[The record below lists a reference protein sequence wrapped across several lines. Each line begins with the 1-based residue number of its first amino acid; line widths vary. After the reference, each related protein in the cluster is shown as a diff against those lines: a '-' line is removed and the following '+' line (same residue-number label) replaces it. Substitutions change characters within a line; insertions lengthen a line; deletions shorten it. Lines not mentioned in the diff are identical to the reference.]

1 MNKQLLFDE
10 NARRKIQEGINVVA
24 NAVKVTLGPK
34 GRNVILDQE
43 YGQPHIT
50 KDGVSVAKEIEL
62 KDKYQNVGVKLIKSV
77 ASKTVN
83 DVGDATTTSTVL
95 TQAIINEGLKN
106 VTSGANPM
114 DLKRGIDKAVEEVV
128 KVIKSVS
135 IPVDDRIAQV
145 ATISANNDEEIG
157 NLIAEAVSKV
167 GRDGIITIE
176 EAKGTET
183 YIQVNEGIQFNTG
196 FLSPYFIT
204 DRDKS
209 TCVLE
214 KPTVLLYDAK
224 MSTLKEFYEVLEQV
238 MVRKESI
245 LVIASDYESEVLDTL
260 ILNKIKAG
268 FKICAVKIPRL
279 NKAELVEDISAVT
292 GAWVLNDTITKA
304 EHCHLGAAEKII
316 IDKHT
321 TTIIN
326 GRGDILPRHIKQLQ
340 ESGQTERASRLQGGI
355 ATIYVGANS
364 EVELVEKKDRI
375 EDAVCATK
383 AAIEEGIVPGGGSV
397 YIGALA
403 TNLSFLTGDNPD
415 ENTGINIVKNALL
428 YPLKQICSN
437 SGIPGDVVV
446 EKIVHAKRQESLQ
459 YSAIGLNT
467 NGDYVAMPVQKHYG
481 YNAKTNEYG
490 NLIEMG
496 VIDPAKAV
504 RVALENAAS
513 VAGLFLTTECVI
525 VDDVD

>member
-1 MNKQLLFDE
+1 MNKQLLFNE
-10 NARRKIQEGINVVA
+10 EARHKIQEGINIVA

-77 ASKTVN
+77 ANKTVN

-106 VTSGANPM
+106 VTSGANPL
-114 DLKRGIDKAVEEVV
+114 DLKKGIDAAVNKVV
-128 KVIKSVS
+128 EYIKECA
-135 IPVDDRIAQV
+135 IPVDNKIAQV
-145 ATISANNDEEIG
+145 ATISANNDEIIG
-157 NLIAEAVSKV
+157 NLIADAVNQI
-167 GRDGIITIE
+167 GTDGIITIE
-176 EAKGTET
+176 EAMGTET

-214 KPTVLLYDAK
+214 NPYILLYDSK
-224 MSTLKEFYEVLEQV
+224 ITDLKIFYNVLETIMSQ
-238 MVRKESI
+238 KKSI
-245 LVIASDYESEVLDTL
+245 LIIANDYDSEVLDTL
-260 ILNKIKAG
+260 VLNKIKAN
-268 FKICAVKIPRL
+268 FKICAVKTPRL
-279 NKAELVEDISAVT
+279 KKIELHEDISAVT
-292 GAWVLNDTITKA
+292 GASIINDTFDTCLINY
-304 EHCHLGAAEKII
+304 LGIAEKII
-316 IDKHT
+316 IDKHN

-326 GRGDILPRHIKQLQ
+326 GHGLNLKEHLEYLK
-340 ESGQTERASRLQGGI
+340 EHNEEERYSKLKGGI

-364 EVELVEKKDRI
+364 EVELKEKKDRV

-383 AAIEEGIVPGGGSV
+383 AAIEEGIVPGGGSI
-397 YIGALA
+397 YIKAVDQLNNLIY
-403 TNLSFLTGDNPD
+403 TNSDI
-415 ENTGINIVKNALL
+415 NTGVNIIRHALC
-428 YPLKQICSN
+428 YPIKQICSN
-437 SGIPGDVVV
+437 AGISGNVIIDKIISRERQPIKHVVY
-446 EKIVHAKRQESLQ
+446 IGNDQEGTCIYDSEMQ
-459 YSAIGLNT
+459 N
-467 NGDYVAMPVQKHYG
+467 YG
-481 YNAKTNEYG
+481 YNVKTNEFG
-490 NLIEMG
+490 DLIEMG

-525 VDDVD
+525 VDDID

>member
-1 MNKQLLFDE
+1 MNKQLLFNED
-10 NARRKIQEGINVVA
+10 ARHKIQEGINVVA

-106 VTSGANPM
+106 VTAGANPM
-114 DLKRGIDKAVEEVV
+114 DLKKGIDMAVESVV
-128 KVIKSVS
+128 DFIKTTA
-135 IPVDDRIAQV
+135 IPVEDRIAQV

-157 NLIAEAVSKV
+157 NLIADAVSKV

-214 KPTVLLYDAK
+214 NPKVLLYGAK
-224 MSTLKEFYEVLEQV
+224 MTNLKDFYKVLEMIMTQHGSV
-238 MVRKESI
+238 LI
-245 LVIASDYESEVLDTL
+245 IASDYDSEVLDTL
-260 ILNKIKAG
+260 VLNKIKAN
-268 FKICAVKIPRL
+268 FKVCVVKTPRL
-279 NKAELVEDISAVT
+279 NKEDLNRDISAVT
-292 GAWVLNDTITKA
+292 GAMILDDRFSPEIR
-304 EHCHLGAAEKII
+304 HLGSAEKII
-316 IDKHT
+316 VDKHN

-326 GRGDILPRHIKQLQ
+326 GGGGTDLIDHIKSLREQGL
-340 ESGQTERASRLQGGI
+340 EERAARLEGGI
-355 ATIYVGANS
+355 ATLYVGANS

-375 EDAVCATK
+375 EDALCATK
-383 AAIEEGIVPGGGSV
+383 AAIEEGMS
-397 YIGALA
+397 L
-403 TNLSFLTGDNPD
+403 
-415 ENTGINIVKNALL
+415 
-428 YPLKQICSN
+428 
-437 SGIPGDVVV
+437 V
-446 EKIVHAKRQESLQ
+446 EKL
-459 YSAIGLNT
+459 IG
-467 NGDYVAMPVQKHYG
+467 
-481 YNAKTNEYG
+481 
-490 NLIEMG
+490 
-496 VIDPAKAV
+496 
-504 RVALENAAS
+504 
-513 VAGLFLTTECVI
+513 GLFE
-525 VDDVD
+525 

>member
-1 MNKQLLFDE
+1 MNMNKELLFNED
-10 NARRKIQEGINVVA
+10 ARRKIQEGINVVA

-106 VTSGANPM
+106 VTAGANPM
-114 DLKRGIDKAVEEVV
+114 DLKKGIDLAVEEVV
-128 KVIKSVS
+128 EVIKTIA
-135 IPVDDRIAQV
+135 IPVDDKIAQV
-145 ATISANNDEEIG
+145 ATISANNDETIG
-157 NLIAEAVSKV
+157 NLIAEAVNKV

-214 KPTVLLYDAK
+214 KPCVLLYDAK

-245 LVIASDYESEVLDTL
+245 LIIASDYESEVLDTL

-279 NKAELVEDISAVT
+279 NKVELVDDISAVT
-292 GAWVLNDTITKA
+292 GAWILNDTFAKA
-304 EHCHLGAAEKII
+304 EHCHLGAAEKIV

-326 GRGDILPRHIKQLQ
+326 GRGDILPRHIQQLQ

-397 YIGALA
+397 YIRAIEP
-403 TNLSFLTGDNPD
+403 LSELEYDNAD
-415 ENTGINIVKNALL
+415 VKTGINIIKNALT
-428 YPLKQICSN
+428 YPIKQICTNAGVS
-437 SGIPGDVVV
+437 GDVVV
-446 EKIVHAKRQESLQ
+446 DSI
-459 YSAIGLNT
+459 IT
-467 NGDYVAMPVQKHYG
+467 NRFVRCNNYG
-481 YNAKTNEYG
+481 YNAKTEEYG
-490 NLIEMG
+490 DLIEMG
-496 VIDPAKAV
+496 VIDPAKAI
-504 RVALENAAS
+504 RVALENSAS

-525 VDDVD
+525 VDDVE

>member
-114 DLKRGIDKAVEEVV
+114 DLKKGIDMAVEEVV
-128 KVIKSVS
+128 EVIKEIA
-135 IPVDDRIAQV
+135 IPVDDKIAQV
-145 ATISANNDEEIG
+145 ATISANNDETIG
-157 NLIAEAVSKV
+157 NLIAEAVNKV

-245 LVIASDYESEVLDTL
+245 LIIASDYESEVLDTL
-260 ILNKIKAG
+260 ILNKIKAN

-292 GAWVLNDTITKA
+292 GAWILNDTITKA
-304 EHCHLGAAEKII
+304 EHCHLGAAEKIV

-340 ESGQTERASRLQGGI
+340 ESGQTERASKLQGGI

-397 YIGALA
+397 YIRAIEP
-403 TNLSFLTGDNPD
+403 LSELESDNAD
-415 ENTGINIVKNALL
+415 VKTGINIIKNALA
-428 YPLKQICSN
+428 YPIKQICANAGVS
-437 SGIPGDVVV
+437 GDVVISTILKN
-446 EKIVHAKRQESLQ
+446 ELG
-459 YSAIGLNT
+459 YDNF
-467 NGDYVAMPVQKHYG
+467 G
-481 YNAKTNEYG
+481 YNAKRDTYCNMINAG
-490 NLIEMG
+490 I
-496 VIDPAKAV
+496 IDPAKAV

>member
-10 NARRKIQEGINVVA
+10 NARRKIQEGINIVA

-62 KDKYQNVGVKLIKSV
+62 KDRYQNVGVKLIKSV

-106 VTSGANPM
+106 VTAGANPM
-114 DLKRGIDKAVEEVV
+114 DLKRGIDIAVNRVV
-128 KVIKSVS
+128 KFVKEVAL
-135 IPVDDRIAQV
+135 PVDDKIAQV
-145 ATISANNDEEIG
+145 ATISANNDSTIG
-157 NLIAEAVSKV
+157 NLISDAVNQV
-167 GRDGIITIE
+167 GTEGIITIE

-209 TCVLE
+209 TCILE
-214 KPTVLLYDAK
+214 SPRVLLYTSKIA
-224 MSTLKEFYEVLEQV
+224 SLKDFYTVLEQI
-238 MVRKESI
+238 MTRKESVLI
-245 LVIASDYESEVLDTL
+245 VASDYDSEVLDTL
-260 ILNKIKAG
+260 VLNKIKAG

-279 NKAELVEDISAVT
+279 NNESITEDISIIT
-292 GAWVLNDTITKA
+292 GASRLNDTINYILPT
-304 EHCHLGAAEKII
+304 HLGSAEKIV

-326 GRGDILPRHIKQLQ
+326 GKGTDLAQHIQYLKD
-340 ESGQTERASRLQGGI
+340 SGQEERASKLQGGI

-364 EVELVEKKDRI
+364 EVELKEKKDRV

-383 AAIEEGIVPGGGSV
+383 AAIEEGIVAGGGSV
-397 YIGALA
+397 YVQALCILEELEELEE
-403 TNLSFLTGDNPD
+403 NLDIR
-415 ENTGINIVKNALL
+415 TGISIVKQALT
-428 YPLKQICSN
+428 YPIKQICANAGVSGDVAINTIQTLSMN
-437 SGIPGDVVV
+437 SGVF
-446 EKIVHAKRQESLQ
+446 
-459 YSAIGLNT
+459 T
-467 NGDYVAMPVQKHYG
+467 YG
-481 YNAKTNEYG
+481 YDAKNDEYT
-490 NLIEMG
+490 NLIESG
-496 VIDPAKAV
+496 IIDPAKAV

-525 VDDVD
+525 VDDIE

>member
-1 MNKQLLFDE
+1 MNKQLLFNED
-10 NARRKIQEGINVVA
+10 ARRKIQEGINVVA

-62 KDKYQNVGVKLIKSV
+62 KDRYQNVGVKLIKSV

-106 VTSGANPM
+106 VTAGANPM
-114 DLKRGIDKAVEEVV
+114 DLKRGIDMAVSEVV
-128 KVIKSVS
+128 NYIKELS
-135 IPVDDRIAQV
+135 IPVEDKIAQV

-157 NLIAEAVSKV
+157 NLIADAVSKV

-214 KPTVLLYDAK
+214 NPRVLVYDSK
-224 MSTLKEFYEVLEQV
+224 INNLKDFYGVLEQV
-238 MVRKESI
+238 MSRKESI
-245 LVIASDYESEVLDTL
+245 LIVASDYDSEVLDTL
-260 ILNKIKAG
+260 VLNKIKAG
-268 FKICAVKIPRL
+268 FKICAVKAPRL
-279 NKAELVEDISAVT
+279 NKTELMEDISVITNAFC
-292 GAWVLNDTITKA
+292 LNDLMGSIGMN
-304 EHCHLGAAEKII
+304 HLGGSEKII
-316 IDKHT
+316 VDKHT

-326 GRGDILPRHIKQLQ
+326 GNGTNLANHIEYLLQ
-340 ESGQTERASRLQGGI
+340 HGQEERAAKLQGGI
-355 ATIYVGANS
+355 ATLYVGANS

-375 EDAVCATK
+375 EDALCATK

-397 YIGALA
+397 YVRAAKKIES
-403 TNLSFLTGDNPD
+403 LSSNTPD
-415 ENTGINIVKNALL
+415 IQTGINIIKNALL
-428 YPLKQICSN
+428 YPIKQICSN
-437 SGIPGDVVV
+437 AGVSGDVV
-446 EKIVHAKRQESLQ
+446 AKE
-459 YSAIGLNT
+459 ILNPFATT
-467 NGDYVAMPVQKHYG
+467 NYG
-481 YNAKTNEYG
+481 YNAKDEFYG
-490 NLIEMG
+490 DMVELGI
-496 VIDPAKAV
+496 IDPAKAV
-504 RVALENAAS
+504 RVALENSAS

-525 VDDVD
+525 VDDIE

>member
-1 MNKQLLFDE
+1 MNKQLMFNED
-10 NARRKIQEGINVVA
+10 ARRKIQEGINVVA

-50 KDGVSVAKEIEL
+50 KDGVSVAREIEL

-106 VTSGANPM
+106 VTAGANPM
-114 DLKRGIDKAVEEVV
+114 DLKKGIDQAVEEVV
-128 KVIKSVS
+128 KCIKETA
-135 IPVDDRIAQV
+135 IPVDNRIVQV

-157 NLIAEAVSKV
+157 NLIADAVNKV

-214 KPTVLLYDAK
+214 NPRVLLYDSK
-224 MSTLKEFYEVLEQV
+224 MGTLKEFYEVLEQI
-238 MVRKESI
+238 MSRKESI
-245 LVIASDYESEVLDTL
+245 LIVASDYDSEVLDTL
-260 ILNKIKAG
+260 ILNKIKAN
-268 FKICAVKIPRL
+268 FKICVIKIPRL
-279 NKAELVEDISAVT
+279 NHKDWVEDISAIT
-292 GAWVLNDTITKA
+292 GAMVLNDTFEKA
-304 EHCHLGAAEKII
+304 LPGHLGSAEKIVV
-316 IDKHT
+316 DKHT

-326 GRGDILPRHIKQLQ
+326 GRGDILPQHLQ
-340 ESGQTERASRLQGGI
+340 YLKDHGFEERLSKLQGGI
-355 ATIYVGANS
+355 ATIYVGAGS

-397 YIGALA
+397 YIRALA
-403 TNLSFLTGDNPD
+403 KNLSLLLSGNPD
-415 ENTGINIVKNALL
+415 INTGINIVKNALM

-437 SGIPGDVVV
+437 AGIPGDVVV
-446 EKIVHAKRQESLQ
+446 EKLVHSHRQDR
-459 YSAIGLNT
+459 IN
-467 NGDYVAMPVQKHYG
+467 YG
-481 YNAKTNEYG
+481 YNAKTNLYG
-490 NLIEMG
+490 DLIEMG

-525 VDDVD
+525 VDDIE

>member
-1 MNKQLLFDE
+1 MNKQLLFNE
-10 NARRKIQEGINVVA
+10 QARYKIQEGINIVA

-77 ASKTVN
+77 ANKTVN

-95 TQAIINEGLKN
+95 TQAIVNEGLKN
-106 VTSGANPM
+106 VTAGANPM
-114 DLKRGIDKAVEEVV
+114 DLKKGIDLAVQSVV
-128 KVIKSVS
+128 GIIKSTAIS
-135 IPVDDRIAQV
+135 VDDKIAQV

-157 NLIAEAVSKV
+157 NLIAEAVNKV
-167 GRDGIITIE
+167 TCDGIITIE

-214 KPTVLLYDAK
+214 NPRVLLYDSK
-224 MSTLKEFYEVLEQV
+224 MTSLKEFYEILETI
-238 MVRKESI
+238 MTRKESI
-245 LVIASDYESEVLDTL
+245 LIMAADYDSEVLDTL

-268 FKICAVKIPRL
+268 FKICAVKIPRF
-279 NKAELVEDISAVT
+279 NKSELVEDISVIT
-292 GAWVLNDTITKA
+292 GASQLNDLVNTFKMVD
-304 EHCHLGAAEKII
+304 LGSAEKII

-326 GRGDILPRHIKQLQ
+326 GRGEHLAQHLEELKEQGF
-340 ESGQTERASRLQGGI
+340 EERYSKLKGGI

-364 EVELVEKKDRI
+364 EVELKEKKDRI
-375 EDAVCATK
+375 EDAVCATR
-383 AAIEEGIVPGGGSV
+383 AAIEEGIVPGGGTV
-397 YIGALA
+397 YIKALD
-403 TNLSFLTGDNPD
+403 FLDTLYDENPD
-415 ENTGINIVKNALL
+415 IRTGINIIKHALT
-428 YPLKQICSN
+428 YPIKQICN
-437 SGIPGDVVV
+437 NAGVSGEVV
-446 EKIVHAKRQESLQ
+446 INDLQ
-459 YSAIGLNT
+459 KPFLYT
-467 NGDYVAMPVQKHYG
+467 DYYG
-481 YNAKTNEYG
+481 YNAKTEEYG

-525 VDDVD
+525 IDDIE

>member
-10 NARRKIQEGINVVA
+10 NARRKIQEGINIVA

-50 KDGVSVAKEIEL
+50 KDGVSVAREIEL
-62 KDKYQNVGVKLIKSV
+62 KDRYQNVGVKLIKSV

-95 TQAIINEGLKN
+95 TQAIVNEGLKN

-114 DLKRGIDKAVEEVV
+114 DLKRGIDIAVDRVV
-128 KVIKSVS
+128 TFIKEIS
-135 IPVDDRIAQV
+135 IPVDDKICQV
-145 ATISANNDEEIG
+145 ATISANNDETIG
-157 NLIAEAVSKV
+157 ELISEAVNKV
-167 GRDGIITIE
+167 STEGIITIE

-183 YIQVNEGIQFNTG
+183 YVQVNEGIQFNTG

-209 TCVLE
+209 TCILE
-214 KPTVLLYDAK
+214 APRVLLYDSK
-224 MSTLKEFYEVLEQV
+224 MASLKDFYTVLEQI
-238 MVRKESI
+238 MTRKESI
-245 LVIASDYESEVLDTL
+245 LIVASDYDSEVLDTL
-260 ILNKIKAG
+260 VLNKIKAG

-279 NKAELVEDISAVT
+279 NKSELTEDLSVIT
-292 GAWVLNDTITKA
+292 GAFCLNDTINNILPK
-304 EHCHLGAAEKII
+304 HLGAAEKIVV
-316 IDKHT
+316 DKHT

-326 GRGDILPRHIKQLQ
+326 GKGEDLSQHIQYLKDNGQ
-340 ESGQTERASRLQGGI
+340 EERASKLQGGI

-364 EVELVEKKDRI
+364 EVELKEKKDRI

-397 YIGALA
+397 YVQAL
-403 TNLSFLTGDNPD
+403 TILEELEELEDNLDIR
-415 ENTGINIVKNALL
+415 TGINIVKQALT
-428 YPLKQICSN
+428 YPIKQICANAGVSGDVAINTIQTLSMN
-437 SGIPGDVVV
+437 SGVF
-446 EKIVHAKRQESLQ
+446 
-459 YSAIGLNT
+459 T
-467 NGDYVAMPVQKHYG
+467 YG
-481 YNAKTNEYG
+481 YDAKKEEYTNLVQSG
-490 NLIEMG
+490 I
-496 VIDPAKAV
+496 IDPAKAV

-525 VDDVD
+525 VDDIE

>member
-1 MNKQLLFDE
+1 MNKELLFNED
-10 NARRKIQEGINVVA
+10 ARRKIQEGINVVA

-62 KDKYQNVGVKLIKSV
+62 KDRYQNVGVKLIKSV
-77 ASKTVN
+77 ANKTVG

-106 VTSGANPM
+106 VTAGANPM
-114 DLKRGIDKAVEEVV
+114 DLKKGIDLAVKEVV
-128 KVIKSVS
+128 KYIKESSV
-135 IPVDDRIAQV
+135 PVDNRIAQV

-157 NLIAEAVSKV
+157 NLIAEAVEKV
-167 GRDGIITIE
+167 GHEGIITIE

-183 YIQVNEGIQFNTG
+183 YIHVNEGIQFNTG

-214 KPTVLLYDAK
+214 NPKILLYNSK
-224 MSTLKEFYEVLEQV
+224 MGTLREFYEVLEQV
-238 MVRKESI
+238 MARKESI
-245 LVIASDYESEVLDTL
+245 LIVASDYESEVLDTL
-260 ILNKIKAG
+260 ILNKIKAN
-268 FKICAVKIPRL
+268 FKICAVKVPRL
-279 NKAELVEDISAVT
+279 NKAELIEDISAVT
-292 GAWVLNDTITKA
+292 GAMILNDTIENA
-304 EHCHLGAAEKII
+304 CMGNLGSAEKIV

-326 GRGDILPRHIKQLQ
+326 GRGDILPEHIKRLQ
-340 ESGQTERASRLQGGI
+340 ESGQTERASKLQGGI

-397 YIGALA
+397 YIGASTRLE
-403 TNLSFLTGDNPD
+403 FLINNNPD
-415 ENTGINIVKNALL
+415 IQTGIRIVLLAL
-428 YPLKQICSN
+428 YHPLKQICSN
-437 SGIPGDVVV
+437 AGTSGDIVVG
-446 EKIVHAKRQESLQ
+446 KLVHAKRQND
-459 YSAIGLNT
+459 NT
-467 NGDYVAMPVQKHYG
+467 YG
-481 YNAKTNEYG
+481 YNAKIDDFG

-525 VDDVD
+525 VDDVE

>member
-1 MNKQLLFDE
+1 MNKELLFNED
-10 NARRKIQEGINVVA
+10 ARRKIQEGINVVA

-62 KDKYQNVGVKLIKSV
+62 KDRYQNVGVKLIKSV

-95 TQAIINEGLKN
+95 TQAIVNEGLKN

-114 DLKRGIDKAVEEVV
+114 DLKRGIDMAVTEVV
-128 KVIKSVS
+128 KYIKSVAV
-135 IPVDDRIAQV
+135 PVDDKIAQV

-157 NLIAEAVSKV
+157 NLIANAVEKV
-167 GRDGIITIE
+167 GRDGIITVE

-183 YIQVNEGIQFNTG
+183 YVQVNEGIQFNTG

-214 KPTVLLYDAK
+214 NPRVLLYDSK
-224 MSTLKEFYEVLEQV
+224 MGTLKEFYEVLEQV
-238 MVRKESI
+238 MNRKESI
-245 LVIASDYESEVLDTL
+245 LIVASDYESEVLDTL
-260 ILNKIKAG
+260 ILNKIKAN
-268 FKICAVKIPRL
+268 FKICVVKTPRL
-279 NKAELVEDISAVT
+279 NKAALTEDISAVT
-292 GAWVLNDTITKA
+292 GAFVLNDTFDKVLSG
-304 EHCHLGAAEKII
+304 HLGSAEKIVV
-316 IDKHT
+316 DKHT

-326 GRGDILPRHIKQLQ
+326 GRGDNLATHIARLK
-340 ESGQTERASRLQGGI
+340 ESGEVERASKLEGGI
-355 ATIYVGANS
+355 ATLYVGANS

-375 EDAVCATK
+375 EDALCATK

-397 YIGALA
+397 YVRALSSL
-403 TNLSFLTGDNPD
+403 NKLNNDNPD
-415 ENTGINIVKNALL
+415 IKTGINIIKNALT
-428 YPLKQICSN
+428 YPIKQICTNAGVS
-437 SGIPGDVVV
+437 GDVVID
-446 EKIVHAKRQESLQ
+446 KIV
-459 YSAIGLNT
+459 YNT
-467 NGDYVAMPVQKHYG
+467 ALEALHNLDRVYVEELDNYG
-481 YNAKTNEYG
+481 YNAKTEVFG
-490 NLIEMG
+490 NLVKMG
-496 VIDPAKAV
+496 VIDPAKAI

-525 VDDVD
+525 VDDVE

>member
-1 MNKQLLFDE
+1 MNKQLMFNED
-10 NARRKIQEGINVVA
+10 ARRKIQEGINVVA

-62 KDKYQNVGVKLIKSV
+62 KDRYQNVGVKLIKSV

-106 VTSGANPM
+106 VTAGANPM
-114 DLKRGIDKAVEEVV
+114 ELKKGIDLAVAEVV
-128 KVIKSVS
+128 KYIKEISV
-135 IPVDDRIAQV
+135 PVKDKIAQV

-157 NLIAEAVSKV
+157 NLISDAVRQV
-167 GRDGIITIE
+167 GTDGIITIE

-214 KPTVLLYDAK
+214 NPKVLLYDSK
-224 MSTLKEFYEVLEQV
+224 MTSLKEFYGVLE
-238 MVRKESI
+238 MIMSRKESI
-245 LVIASDYESEVLDTL
+245 LIVASDYDSEVLDTL

-279 NKAELVEDISAVT
+279 NKAELAEDISVIT
-292 GAWVLNDTITKA
+292 GAIKLNDLFKDISG
-304 EHCHLGAAEKII
+304 HHLGSAEKIVV
-316 IDKHT
+316 DKHT

-326 GRGDILPRHIKQLQ
+326 GGGKELGMHIARLL
-340 ESGQTERASRLQGGI
+340 EDGQNERAAKLQGGI
-355 ATIYVGANS
+355 ATLYVGANS

-397 YIGALA
+397 YVRAAKKIES
-403 TNLSFLTGDNPD
+403 LSSTTPD
-415 ENTGINIVKNALL
+415 IQTGINIIKNALL
-428 YPLKQICSN
+428 YPIKQICSN
-437 SGIPGDVVV
+437 AGVSGDVV
-446 EKIVHAKRQESLQ
+446 AKE
-459 YSAIGLNT
+459 ILNPFATT
-467 NGDYVAMPVQKHYG
+467 NYG
-481 YNAKTNEYG
+481 YNAKDDFYG
-490 NLIEMG
+490 DMIELG
-496 VIDPAKAV
+496 IIDPAKAV

-525 VDDVD
+525 VDDVE

>member
-1 MNKQLLFDE
+1 MNMNKELLFQED
-10 NARRKIQEGINVVA
+10 ARRKIQEGINVVA

-62 KDKYQNVGVKLIKSV
+62 KDRYQNVGVKLIKSV
-77 ASKTVN
+77 ANKTVN

-95 TQAIINEGLKN
+95 TQAIVNEGLKN
-106 VTSGANPM
+106 VTAGANPM
-114 DLKRGIDKAVEEVV
+114 DLKRGIDKAVAEVV
-128 KVIKSVS
+128 NYINSVS
-135 IPVDDRIAQV
+135 LPVDDKIAQV

-157 NLIAEAVSKV
+157 NLIADAVNKV
-167 GRDGIITIE
+167 GRDGIITVE

-214 KPTVLLYDAK
+214 NSRVLLYDSK
-224 MSTLKEFYEVLEQV
+224 MSTLKEFYEVLEQI
-238 MVRKESI
+238 MNRKESI
-245 LVIASDYESEVLDTL
+245 LIVASDYDSEVLDTL

-268 FKICAVKIPRL
+268 FKVCVVKTPRL
-279 NKAELVEDISAVT
+279 NKTELVEDISAVT
-292 GAWVLNDTITKA
+292 GATVLNDRFEKA
-304 EHCHLGAAEKII
+304 LPGHLGSAEKIVV
-316 IDKHT
+316 DKHT

-326 GRGDILPRHIKQLQ
+326 GRGDILPQHIARLKERNQV
-340 ESGQTERASRLQGGI
+340 ERASKLEGGI
-355 ATIYVGANS
+355 ATLYVGANS

-375 EDAVCATK
+375 EDALCATK

-397 YIGALA
+397 YIGAYA
-403 TNLSFLTGDNPD
+403 NNLSLLFGANQD
-415 ENTGINIVKNALL
+415 EMTGINIVKNTLL

-437 SGIPGDVVV
+437 AGIPGDVVV
-446 EKIVHAKRQESLQ
+446 EKLVHAHRQNR
-459 YSAIGLNT
+459 NT
-467 NGDYVAMPVQKHYG
+467 YG

-525 VDDVD
+525 VDDIE

>member
-1 MNKQLLFDE
+1 MNKQLMFNE
-10 NARRKIQEGINVVA
+10 EARRKIQEGINVVA

-50 KDGVSVAKEIEL
+50 KDGVSVAREIEL
-62 KDKYQNVGVKLIKSV
+62 KDRYQNVGVKLIKSV

-83 DVGDATTTSTVL
+83 DVGDATTTSTIL

-106 VTSGANPM
+106 VTAGANPM
-114 DLKRGIDKAVEEVV
+114 ELKKGIDLAVAEVV
-128 KVIKSVS
+128 KYIKEVS
-135 IPVDDRIAQV
+135 IPVKNKIAQV

-157 NLIAEAVSKV
+157 NLISDAVRQV
-167 GRDGIITIE
+167 GTDGIITIE

-214 KPTVLLYDAK
+214 NPKVLLYDSK
-224 MSTLKEFYEVLEQV
+224 MTSLKEFYGVLEMV
-238 MVRKESI
+238 MARKESI
-245 LVIASDYESEVLDTL
+245 LVVASDYDSEVLDTL

-279 NKAELVEDISAVT
+279 NKTELAEDISAIT
-292 GAWVLNDTITKA
+292 GAIKLNDLFKEISG
-304 EHCHLGAAEKII
+304 HHLGSAEKIVV
-316 IDKHT
+316 DKHT

-326 GRGDILPRHIKQLQ
+326 GGGKELGIHIERLVAD
-340 ESGQTERASRLQGGI
+340 GQSERAAKLQGGI
-355 ATIYVGANS
+355 ATLYVGANS
-364 EVELVEKKDRI
+364 EVELKEKKDRI
-375 EDAVCATK
+375 EDALCATK

-397 YIGALA
+397 YIGASTRLELPFGA
-403 TNLSFLTGDNPD
+403 SSDI
-415 ENTGINIVKNALL
+415 NTGINIVRNALY
-428 YPLKQICSN
+428 YPLQQICRNAGVS
-437 SGIPGDVVV
+437 GDVVV
-446 EKIVHAKRQESLQ
+446 GKLVHAKRQDR
-459 YSAIGLNT
+459 Y
-467 NGDYVAMPVQKHYG
+467 DYG
-481 YNAKTNEYG
+481 YNAKTEEYG

-525 VDDVD
+525 VDDIE

>member
-1 MNKQLLFDE
+1 MNKQLLFNED
-10 NARRKIQEGINVVA
+10 ARRKIQEGIDVVA

-95 TQAIINEGLKN
+95 TQAIIKEGLKN
-106 VTSGANPM
+106 VTAGANPM
-114 DLKRGIDKAVEEVV
+114 DLKKGIDLAVDEVV
-128 KVIKSVS
+128 KYIKE
-135 IPVDDRIAQV
+135 IATPVNDKIAQV

-157 NLIAEAVSKV
+157 NLIADAVKQV
-167 GRDGIITIE
+167 GTDGIITIE

-214 KPTVLLYDAK
+214 NPRVLLYDSK
-224 MSTLKEFYEVLEQV
+224 MSTLKEFYEVLEQI
-238 MVRKESI
+238 MNRKESI
-245 LVIASDYESEVLDTL
+245 LIVASDYDSEVLDTL
-260 ILNKIKAG
+260 VLNKIKAG
-268 FKICAVKIPRL
+268 FKVCIVKTPRL
-279 NKAELVEDISAVT
+279 NKSELTEDISAVT
-292 GAWVLNDTITKA
+292 GAMILNDTFEKVLPG
-304 EHCHLGAAEKII
+304 HLGSAEKIVV
-316 IDKHT
+316 DKHT
-321 TTIIN
+321 TTVIN
-326 GRGDILPRHIKQLQ
+326 GRGDNLAQHIARLKEKEQL
-340 ESGQTERASRLQGGI
+340 ERASKLEGGI
-355 ATIYVGANS
+355 ATLYIGANS
-364 EVELVEKKDRI
+364 EVELKEKKDRV
-375 EDAVCATK
+375 EDALCATK

-397 YIGALA
+397 YIGASTRLE
-403 TNLSFLTGDNPD
+403 FLINNNPD
-415 ENTGINIVKNALL
+415 IQTGIRIVLLAL
-428 YPLKQICSN
+428 YHPLKQICSN
-437 SGIPGDVVV
+437 AGTSGDIVVG
-446 EKIVHAKRQESLQ
+446 KLVHAKRQND
-459 YSAIGLNT
+459 NT
-467 NGDYVAMPVQKHYG
+467 YG
-481 YNAKTNEYG
+481 YNAKIDDYG
-490 NLIEMG
+490 NLLDMG
-496 VIDPAKAV
+496 IIDPAKAV

-525 VDDVD
+525 VDDIE

>member
-1 MNKQLLFDE
+1 MNKQLMFNED
-10 NARRKIQEGINVVA
+10 ARRKIQAGINVVA

-62 KDKYQNVGVKLIKSV
+62 KDRYQNVGVKLIKSV
-77 ASKTVN
+77 ANKTVG

-106 VTSGANPM
+106 VTAGANPM
-114 DLKRGIDKAVEEVV
+114 DLKKGIDLAVEEVV
-128 KVIKSVS
+128 KCIKESS
-135 IPVDDRIAQV
+135 IPVDNRIAQV

-157 NLIAEAVSKV
+157 NLIADAVSKV

-214 KPTVLLYDAK
+214 NPRVLLYDSK
-224 MSTLKEFYEVLEQV
+224 MSTLKEFYEILEQI
-238 MVRKESI
+238 MSRKESI
-245 LVIASDYESEVLDTL
+245 LIVASDYDSEVLDTL
-260 ILNKIKAG
+260 ILNKIKAN
-268 FKICAVKIPRL
+268 FKICVIKIPRL
-279 NKAELVEDISAVT
+279 NHKDWVEDISAIT
-292 GAWVLNDTITKA
+292 GAMVLNDTFEKA
-304 EHCHLGAAEKII
+304 LPGHLGSAEKIVV
-316 IDKHT
+316 DKHT

-326 GRGDILPRHIKQLQ
+326 GRGDILPQHLQ
-340 ESGQTERASRLQGGI
+340 YLKDNGFEERLSKLQGGI

-364 EVELVEKKDRI
+364 EVELKEKKDRI

-383 AAIEEGIVPGGGSV
+383 AAIEEGIVPGGGSM
-397 YIGALA
+397 YIRALA
-403 TNLSFLTGDNPD
+403 KHLSLLLSGNPD
-415 ENTGINIVKNALL
+415 VNTGINIVRNALM

-437 SGIPGDVVV
+437 AGIPGDVVA
-446 EKIVHAKRQESLQ
+446 EKLVHSHRQDR
-459 YSAIGLNT
+459 IN
-467 NGDYVAMPVQKHYG
+467 YG
-481 YNAKTNEYG
+481 YNAKTNLYG
-490 NLIEMG
+490 DLVEMG

-525 VDDVD
+525 VDDME

>member
-1 MNKQLLFDE
+1 MNKQLLFNE
-10 NARRKIQEGINVVA
+10 EARHKIQEGINIVA

-77 ASKTVN
+77 ANKTVN

-106 VTSGANPM
+106 VTAGANPM
-114 DLKRGIDKAVEEVV
+114 DLKKGIDLAVNEVV
-128 KVIKSVS
+128 KYIKECAV
-135 IPVDDRIAQV
+135 PVDDKIAQV
-145 ATISANNDEEIG
+145 ATISANNDEIIG
-157 NLIAEAVSKV
+157 NLIADAVNQI
-167 GRDGIITIE
+167 GTDGIITIE
-176 EAKGTET
+176 EAMGTET

-214 KPTVLLYDAK
+214 NPYILLYDSK
-224 MSTLKEFYEVLEQV
+224 ITNLKIFYNVLETIMSQ
-238 MVRKESI
+238 KKSI
-245 LVIASDYESEVLDTL
+245 LIIANDYDSEVLDTL
-260 ILNKIKAG
+260 VLNKIKAN
-268 FKICAVKIPRL
+268 FKICAVKTPRF
-279 NKAELVEDISAVT
+279 KKIELHEDISAVT
-292 GAWVLNDTITKA
+292 GASIINDTFDTCLIN
-304 EHCHLGAAEKII
+304 HLGVAEKII
-316 IDKHT
+316 IDKHN

-326 GRGDILPRHIKQLQ
+326 GHGLNLKEHLEYLK
-340 ESGQTERASRLQGGI
+340 EHNEEERYSKLKGGI

-364 EVELVEKKDRI
+364 EVELKEKKDRV

-383 AAIEEGIVPGGGSV
+383 AAIEEGIVPGGGSA
-397 YIGALA
+397 YIGAYSN
-403 TNLSFLTGDNPD
+403 NLSFLLGDNPD
-415 ENTGINIVKNALL
+415 INTGINIIKNALL
-428 YPLKQICSN
+428 YPLKQICN
-437 SGIPGDVVV
+437 NAGVPGDVVV
-446 EKIVHAKRQESLQ
+446 EKIVHAKRQELPQ
-459 YSAIGLNT
+459 YSAIGINT
-467 NGDYVAMPVQKHYG
+467 NGDYIAIPIQKYYG

-496 VIDPAKAV
+496 IIDPAKAV

-525 VDDVD
+525 VDDID

>member
-1 MNKQLLFDE
+1 MNKQLLFNED
-10 NARRKIQEGINVVA
+10 ARRKIQEGINVVA

-77 ASKTVN
+77 ANKTVN

-95 TQAIINEGLKN
+95 TQAIVNEGLKN

-114 DLKRGIDKAVEEVV
+114 DLKRGIDLAVDAAV
-128 KVIKSVS
+128 KYIREVS
-135 IPVDDRIAQV
+135 IPVEDRIAQV
-145 ATISANNDEEIG
+145 ATISANNDETIG
-157 NLIAEAVSKV
+157 NLISEAVSKV
-167 GRDGIITIE
+167 GNQGIITIE

-245 LVIASDYESEVLDTL
+245 LIIASDYESEVLDTL
-260 ILNKIKAG
+260 ILNKIKAN
-268 FKICAVKIPRL
+268 FKICVVKIPRL

-292 GAWVLNDTITKA
+292 GAWILNDTLTKA
-304 EHCHLGAAEKII
+304 EHCHLGAAEKIV

-326 GRGDILPRHIKQLQ
+326 GRGDVLPRHIQQLQ
-340 ESGQTERASRLQGGI
+340 ESGQTERASKLQGGI

-383 AAIEEGIVPGGGSV
+383 AAIEEGIIPGGGSV
-397 YIGALA
+397 YVRASKLLDSL
-403 TNLSFLTGDNPD
+403 TNSNPD
-415 ENTGINIVKNALL
+415 IQTGINIIKNALL
-428 YPLKQICSN
+428 YPIKQICSN
-437 SGIPGDVVV
+437 AGISGDVIINDLTT
-446 EKIVHAKRQESLQ
+446 E
-459 YSAIGLNT
+459 LNLSEIS
-467 NGDYVAMPVQKHYG
+467 YG
-481 YNAKTNEYG
+481 YNAKTNTTCD
-490 NLIEMG
+490 LIESG

-525 VDDVD
+525 VDDLE

>member
-1 MNKQLLFDE
+1 MNMNKQLLFDE
-10 NARRKIQEGINVVA
+10 NARRKIQEGINIVA

-62 KDKYQNVGVKLIKSV
+62 KDRYQNVGVKLIKSV

-83 DVGDATTTSTVL
+83 DVGDATTTSTIL

-106 VTSGANPM
+106 VTAGANPM
-114 DLKRGIDKAVEEVV
+114 DLKRGIDIAVNRVV
-128 KVIKSVS
+128 KFVKEVAL
-135 IPVDDRIAQV
+135 PVDGKIAQV
-145 ATISANNDEEIG
+145 ATISANNDSTIG
-157 NLIAEAVSKV
+157 NLISDAVNQV
-167 GRDGIITIE
+167 GTEGIITIE

-209 TCVLE
+209 TCILE
-214 KPTVLLYDAK
+214 SPRVLLYTSK
-224 MSTLKEFYEVLEQV
+224 MASLKDFYTVLEQI
-238 MVRKESI
+238 MTRKESVLI
-245 LVIASDYESEVLDTL
+245 VASDYDSEVLDTL
-260 ILNKIKAG
+260 VLNKIKAG

-279 NKAELVEDISAVT
+279 NKESITEDISVIT
-292 GAWVLNDTITKA
+292 GASCLNDTINYILPT
-304 EHCHLGAAEKII
+304 HLGSAEKIV

-326 GRGDILPRHIKQLQ
+326 GKGTDLAQHIQYLKDNGQ
-340 ESGQTERASRLQGGI
+340 EERASKLQGGI

-364 EVELVEKKDRI
+364 EVELKEKKDRV

-383 AAIEEGIVPGGGSV
+383 AAIEEGIVAGGGSV
-397 YIGALA
+397 YVQALCLLEELEELEE
-403 TNLSFLTGDNPD
+403 NLDIR
-415 ENTGINIVKNALL
+415 TGIKIVKQALT
-428 YPLKQICSN
+428 YPIKQICANAGVSGDVAINTIQTLSMN
-437 SGIPGDVVV
+437 SGVF
-446 EKIVHAKRQESLQ
+446 
-459 YSAIGLNT
+459 T
-467 NGDYVAMPVQKHYG
+467 YG
-481 YNAKTNEYG
+481 YDAKNDEYT
-490 NLIEMG
+490 NLIDSG

-525 VDDVD
+525 VDDIE

>member
-1 MNKQLLFDE
+1 MQKQLMFNED
-10 NARRKIQEGINVVA
+10 ARRKIQEGINVVA

-62 KDKYQNVGVKLIKSV
+62 KDRYQNVGVKLIKSV
-77 ASKTVN
+77 ANKTVG

-106 VTSGANPM
+106 VTAGANPM
-114 DLKRGIDKAVEEVV
+114 DLKKGIDLAVEEVV
-128 KVIKSVS
+128 KCIKESS
-135 IPVDDRIAQV
+135 IPVDNRIAQV

-157 NLIAEAVSKV
+157 NLIAEAVEKV
-167 GRDGIITIE
+167 GHEGIITIE

-214 KPTVLLYDAK
+214 SPRVLLYNSK
-224 MSTLKEFYEVLEQV
+224 MSTLNEFYEVLEQV
-238 MVRKESI
+238 MTRKESI
-245 LVIASDYESEVLDTL
+245 LVVASDYESEVLDTL

-268 FKICAVKIPRL
+268 FKICVVKTPRL
-279 NKAELVEDISAVT
+279 NRSELMEDISAVT
-292 GAWVLNDTITKA
+292 GATILNDTFEKA
-304 EHCHLGAAEKII
+304 LAIHLGGAEKIVV
-316 IDKHT
+316 DKHN

-326 GRGDILPRHIKQLQ
+326 GM
-340 ESGQTERASRLQGGI
+340 GQHMPEYLKWLKEQGFEERYSKLQGGI

-383 AAIEEGIVPGGGSV
+383 AAIKEGIVPGGGSV
-397 YIGALA
+397 YIRAIEP
-403 TNLSFLTGDNPD
+403 LSEFEFDNAD
-415 ENTGINIVKNALL
+415 VKTGINIIKNALA
-428 YPLKQICSN
+428 YPIKQICANAGVS
-437 SGIPGDVVV
+437 GDVVISTILKN
-446 EKIVHAKRQESLQ
+446 ELG
-459 YSAIGLNT
+459 YDNF
-467 NGDYVAMPVQKHYG
+467 G
-481 YNAKTNEYG
+481 YNAKRDTYCNMINAG
-490 NLIEMG
+490 I
-496 VIDPAKAV
+496 IDPAKAV

-525 VDDVD
+525 VDDID

>member
-1 MNKQLLFDE
+1 MNKQLLFNED
-10 NARRKIQEGINVVA
+10 ARRKIQEGIDIVA

-62 KDKYQNVGVKLIKSV
+62 KDRYQNVGVKLIKSV

-95 TQAIINEGLKN
+95 TQAIIKEGLKN
-106 VTSGANPM
+106 VTAGANPM
-114 DLKRGIDKAVEEVV
+114 DLKKGIDYAVSKVV
-128 KVIKSVS
+128 DYIKTIS
-135 IPVDDRIAQV
+135 IPVKNRIVQV

-157 NLIAEAVSKV
+157 NLIADAVKQV
-167 GRDGIITIE
+167 GTEGVITIE

-214 KPTVLLYDAK
+214 NPRVLLCGSK
-224 MSTLKEFYEVLEQV
+224 MATLQDFYKVLE
-238 MVRKESI
+238 MTMTEHRSI
-245 LVIASDYESEVLDTL
+245 LIIAPDYDSEVLDTL
-260 ILNKIKAG
+260 VLNKIKAN
-268 FKICAVKIPRL
+268 FKICVVKTPRL
-279 NKAELVEDISAVT
+279 NKKELDLDISAVT
-292 GAWVLNDTITKA
+292 GAMILDDRFKP
-304 EHCHLGAAEKII
+304 ELRHLGHAEKII
-316 IDKHT
+316 VDKHT

-326 GRGDILPRHIKQLQ
+326 GGGADLKDHIERLKEQGQ
-340 ESGQTERASRLQGGI
+340 EERAARLQGGI
-355 ATIYVGANS
+355 ATIYIGAGS
-364 EVELVEKKDRI
+364 EVELKEKKDRV
-375 EDAVCATK
+375 EDALCATK

-397 YIGALA
+397 YVKAIDLIGHYGL
-403 TNLSFLTGDNPD
+403 DNNID
-415 ENTGINIVKNALL
+415 IRTGINIIKNALT
-428 YPLKQICSN
+428 YPTKQICYN
-437 SGIPGDVVV
+437 AGISGDVV
-446 EKIVHAKRQESLQ
+446 INN
-459 YSAIGLNT
+459 II
-467 NGDYVAMPVQKHYG
+467 NGQFIDNFNYG
-481 YNAKTNEYG
+481 YNAKTETYG
-490 NLIEMG
+490 DLIDMG

-525 VDDVD
+525 VDDLN

>member
-1 MNKQLLFDE
+1 MNKQLLFNE
-10 NARRKIQEGINVVA
+10 EARHKIQEGINIVA

-77 ASKTVN
+77 ANKTVN

-106 VTSGANPM
+106 VTSGANPL
-114 DLKRGIDKAVEEVV
+114 DLKKGIDAAVNRVV
-128 KVIKSVS
+128 EYIKECAT
-135 IPVDDRIAQV
+135 PVDNKIAQV
-145 ATISANNDEEIG
+145 ATISANNDEIIG
-157 NLIAEAVSKV
+157 NLIADAVNQI
-167 GRDGIITIE
+167 GTDGIITIE
-176 EAKGTET
+176 EAMGTET

-214 KPTVLLYDAK
+214 NPYVLLYDSKITDLK
-224 MSTLKEFYEVLEQV
+224 MFYSVLETIMSQ
-238 MVRKESI
+238 KKSI
-245 LVIASDYESEVLDTL
+245 LIIANDYDSEVLDTL
-260 ILNKIKAG
+260 VLNKIKAN
-268 FKICAVKIPRL
+268 FKICAVKTPRL
-279 NKAELVEDISAVT
+279 KKIELHEDISAVT
-292 GAWVLNDTITKA
+292 GATIINDTFDTCLIN
-304 EHCHLGAAEKII
+304 HLGIAEKII
-316 IDKHT
+316 IDKHN

-326 GRGDILPRHIKQLQ
+326 GHGLNLKEHLEYLK
-340 ESGQTERASRLQGGI
+340 EHNEEERYSKLKGGI

-364 EVELVEKKDRI
+364 EVELKEKKDRV

-397 YIGALA
+397 YIKAVDQLN
-403 TNLSFLTGDNPD
+403 NLIYNNSDI
-415 ENTGINIVKNALL
+415 NTGVNIIRHALC
-428 YPLKQICSN
+428 YPIKQICSN
-437 SGIPGDVVV
+437 AGISGNVIIDKIMNRERQPIKHLVYIGNDQEGVYIPNP
-446 EKIVHAKRQESLQ
+446 EMQ
-459 YSAIGLNT
+459 N
-467 NGDYVAMPVQKHYG
+467 YG
-481 YNAKTNEYG
+481 YNVKTNEFG
-490 NLIEMG
+490 DLIEMG

-525 VDDVD
+525 IDDID

>member
-1 MNKQLLFDE
+1 MNMNKQLLFKED
-10 NARRKIQEGINVVA
+10 ARRKIQEGINVVA

-106 VTSGANPM
+106 VTAGANPM
-114 DLKRGIDKAVEEVV
+114 DLKKGIDIAVQSVV
-128 KVIKSVS
+128 EFIKDIA
-135 IPVDDRIAQV
+135 IPVEDRIAQV

-157 NLIAEAVSKV
+157 NLIANAVSKV

-214 KPTVLLYDAK
+214 NPRVLLYDSK
-224 MSTLKEFYEVLEQV
+224 MNTLKEFYEVLEQI
-238 MVRKESI
+238 MNRKESI
-245 LVIASDYESEVLDTL
+245 LIVASDYDSEVLDTL
-260 ILNKIKAG
+260 VLNKIKAG
-268 FKICAVKIPRL
+268 FKICAVKTPRL
-279 NKAELVEDISAVT
+279 NKADLVDDLSAVT
-292 GAWVLNDTITKA
+292 GAMVLNDTFEKA
-304 EHCHLGAAEKII
+304 LPGHLGLAEKIV
-316 IDKHT
+316 IDKHN

-326 GRGDILPRHIKQLQ
+326 GRGDNLKQHIERLKAD
-340 ESGQTERASRLQGGI
+340 GQTERASKLEGGI
-355 ATIYVGANS
+355 ATLYVGANS

-375 EDAVCATK
+375 EDALCATK

-397 YIGALA
+397 YVKSMKYL
-403 TNLSFLTGDNPD
+403 NELTSDNPD
-415 ENTGINIVKNALL
+415 IKTGINIIKNALY
-428 YPLKQICSN
+428 YPIKQICANAGVS
-437 SGIPGDVVV
+437 GDVVANEIYNPYAV
-446 EKIVHAKRQESLQ
+446 
-459 YSAIGLNT
+459 N
-467 NGDYVAMPVQKHYG
+467 NYG
-481 YNAKTNEYG
+481 YNAKTETYG
-490 NLIEMG
+490 DLVEMG

-525 VDDVD
+525 VDDID

>member
-1 MNKQLLFDE
+1 MNKELLFNED
-10 NARRKIQEGINVVA
+10 ARRKIQEGINVVA

-106 VTSGANPM
+106 VTAGANPM
-114 DLKRGIDKAVEEVV
+114 DLKKGIDIAVTEVV
-128 KVIKSVS
+128 KYIKEVS
-135 IPVDDRIAQV
+135 LPVADRIAQV

-157 NLIAEAVSKV
+157 NLISSAVEKV
-167 GRDGIITIE
+167 GHNGIITIE

-183 YIQVNEGIQFNTG
+183 YVQINEGIQFNTG

-214 KPTVLLYDAK
+214 KPCVLLYDSK
-224 MSTLKEFYEVLEQV
+224 MGTLKEFYEVLEQV
-238 MVRKESI
+238 MTRKESI
-245 LVIASDYESEVLDTL
+245 LIVASDYESEVLDTL
-260 ILNKIKAG
+260 ILNKIKAN
-268 FKICAVKIPRL
+268 FKICAVKVPRL
-279 NKAELVEDISAVT
+279 NRNELIEDISAVT
-292 GAWVLNDTITKA
+292 GAWILNDTFAKA
-304 EHCHLGAAEKII
+304 EHGHLGAAEKIVV
-316 IDKHT
+316 DKHT

-326 GRGDILPRHIKQLQ
+326 GRGDILPRHIQQLH
-340 ESGQTERASRLQGGI
+340 ESGQTERASKLQGGI

-383 AAIEEGIVPGGGSV
+383 AAIEEGIVPGGGSIYV
-397 YIGALA
+397 RALSSLN
-403 TNLSFLTGDNPD
+403 NLNYDNPD
-415 ENTGINIVKNALL
+415 IKTGINIIKNALT
-428 YPLKQICSN
+428 YPIKQICTNAGVS
-437 SGIPGDVVV
+437 GDVVV
-446 EKIVHAKRQESLQ
+446 DSI
-459 YSAIGLNT
+459 IT
-467 NGDYVAMPVQKHYG
+467 NRFVRCNNYG
-481 YNAKTNEYG
+481 YNAKTEEYG
-490 NLIEMG
+490 DLIEMG
-496 VIDPAKAV
+496 VIDPAKAI
-504 RVALENAAS
+504 RVALENSAS

-525 VDDVD
+525 VDDVE

>member
-1 MNKQLLFDE
+1 MNKQLLFNE
-10 NARRKIQEGINVVA
+10 EARHKIQEGINIVA

-77 ASKTVN
+77 ANKTVN

-106 VTSGANPM
+106 VTSGANPL
-114 DLKRGIDKAVEEVV
+114 DLKKGIDAAVNKVV
-128 KVIKSVS
+128 EYIKECAT
-135 IPVDDRIAQV
+135 PVDNKIAQV
-145 ATISANNDEEIG
+145 ATISANNDEIIG
-157 NLIAEAVSKV
+157 NLIADAVNQI
-167 GRDGIITIE
+167 GTDGIITIE
-176 EAKGTET
+176 EAMGTET

-214 KPTVLLYDAK
+214 NPYVLLYDSK
-224 MSTLKEFYEVLEQV
+224 ITDLKIFYNVLETIMSQ
-238 MVRKESI
+238 KKSI
-245 LVIASDYESEVLDTL
+245 LIIANDYDSEVLDTL
-260 ILNKIKAG
+260 VLNKIKAN
-268 FKICAVKIPRL
+268 FKICAVKTPRL
-279 NKAELVEDISAVT
+279 KKIELHEDISAVT
-292 GAWVLNDTITKA
+292 GATIINDTFNTCLISS
-304 EHCHLGAAEKII
+304 LGVAEKII
-316 IDKHT
+316 IDKHN

-326 GRGDILPRHIKQLQ
+326 GHGLNLKEHLEYLK
-340 ESGQTERASRLQGGI
+340 EHNEEERYSKLKGGI

-364 EVELVEKKDRI
+364 EVELKEKKDRV

-397 YIGALA
+397 YIKAVDQLNNLIY
-403 TNLSFLTGDNPD
+403 TNSDI
-415 ENTGINIVKNALL
+415 NTGVNIIRHALC
-428 YPLKQICSN
+428 YPIKQICSN
-437 SGIPGDVVV
+437 AGISGNVIIDKIMNRERQPIKHLVYIGNDQQGVYIPNP
-446 EKIVHAKRQESLQ
+446 EMQ
-459 YSAIGLNT
+459 N
-467 NGDYVAMPVQKHYG
+467 YG
-481 YNAKTNEYG
+481 YNVKTNEFG
-490 NLIEMG
+490 DLIEMG

-525 VDDVD
+525 IDDID

>member
-1 MNKQLLFDE
+1 MNKQLLFNE
-10 NARRKIQEGINVVA
+10 QARYKIQEGINIVA

-95 TQAIINEGLKN
+95 TQAIVNEGLKN
-106 VTSGANPM
+106 VTAGANPM
-114 DLKRGIDKAVEEVV
+114 DLKKGIDLAVKEVV
-128 KVIKSVS
+128 KYIETLS
-135 IPVDDRIAQV
+135 IPVDDKIAQV

-157 NLIAEAVSKV
+157 NLIAEAVNKV
-167 GRDGIITIE
+167 TCDGIITIE

-214 KPTVLLYDAK
+214 SPRVLLYDSK
-224 MSTLKEFYEVLEQV
+224 MTSLKEFYEILETI
-238 MVRKESI
+238 MTRKESI
-245 LVIASDYESEVLDTL
+245 LIMAADYDSEVLDTL

-268 FKICAVKIPRL
+268 FKICAVKIPRF
-279 NKAELVEDISAVT
+279 NKTELVEDISVIT
-292 GAWVLNDTITKA
+292 GASQLNDLNNNFKMI
-304 EHCHLGAAEKII
+304 HLGSAEKII

-326 GRGDILPRHIKQLQ
+326 GHGEHLAQHLEELKEQGF
-340 ESGQTERASRLQGGI
+340 EERYSKLKGGI

-364 EVELVEKKDRI
+364 EVELKEKKDRI

-383 AAIEEGIVPGGGSV
+383 AAIEEGIVPGGGSA
-397 YIGALA
+397 YIGAYSN
-403 TNLSFLTGDNPD
+403 NLSFLLGNNPD
-415 ENTGINIVKNALL
+415 INTGINIIKNALL
-428 YPLKQICSN
+428 YPLKQICN
-437 SGIPGDVVV
+437 NAGVPGDVVV
-446 EKIVHAKRQESLQ
+446 EKLVHAYRQNR
-459 YSAIGLNT
+459 NT
-467 NGDYVAMPVQKHYG
+467 YG
-481 YNAKTNEYG
+481 YNAKTNEYT
-490 NLIEMG
+490 NLVDAGI
-496 VIDPAKAV
+496 IDPAKAV

-525 VDDVD
+525 VDDIE